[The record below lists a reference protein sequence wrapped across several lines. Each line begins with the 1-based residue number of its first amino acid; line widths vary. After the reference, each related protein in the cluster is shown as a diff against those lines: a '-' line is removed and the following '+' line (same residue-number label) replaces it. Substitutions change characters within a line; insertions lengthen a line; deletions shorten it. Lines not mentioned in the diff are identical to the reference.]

1 MTLDLAADAVGA
13 APAAAT
19 LPPWQVLVVDDDPEM
34 HAVTELSLR
43 DFRYDGRP
51 LQLLNADSALA
62 ARRLLGTTPDIALIL
77 LDVVMETEHAGL
89 DLARYVREELRNTA
103 VRIVLRTGQPGQAPP
118 LEVAGR
124 YQIDDYRT
132 KTELTFERLH
142 VLVTA
147 ALRTYRLVR
156 QLELRNEALAQH
168 ASELE
173 RFTYVASHDMQT
185 PLHNIVRLTQLLQ
198 RRLAD
203 ALGQSEREL
212 MDLIVNSTR
221 DLQNLIDDLLTLAR
235 VGRGELRIGS
245 VDLTQTVRRIA
256 EQLKGLI
263 EERGVQLD
271 YRDLPTVP
279 GNAVLLEQMLRNLIE
294 NAIKFQPGPQ
304 PLVRIMAATVSDGWQ
319 LRVSDRGLGIANE
332 HLERVFE
339 PFHRLHTRDQIPG
352 SGVGLAICQRVA
364 RLHGGDIRAESVLGQ
379 GTTMVVRLPRTPPG
393 AGSR

>member
-1 MTLDLAADAVGA
+1 MSLRLTEEPVPAVT
-13 APAAAT
+13 T
-19 LPPWQVLVVDDDPEM
+19 LPPWQVLVVDDDPEV

-51 LQLLNADSALA
+51 LELLNADSALA
-62 ARRLLGTTPDIALIL
+62 ARRVLGATPDIALIL

-89 DLARYVREELRNTA
+89 DLARYVREELRNNA

-118 LEVAGR
+118 LEVVGR

-203 ALGQSEREL
+203 TLGQGEREL
-212 MDLIVNSTR
+212 MDLVIDSTR
-221 DLQNLIDDLLTLAR
+221 DLQHLIDDLLTLAR
-235 VGRGELRIGS
+235 VGRGDLRIGS
-245 VDLTQTVRRIA
+245 VDLNQTVRRVA
-256 EQLKGLI
+256 EQLKGLMD
-263 EERGVQLD
+263 ERGVQLD

-294 NAIKFQPGPQ
+294 NAIKFQPGAQPQ
-304 PLVRIMAATVSDGWQ
+304 VRIMAAAMAEGWQ
-319 LRVSDRGLGIANE
+319 LRVSDRGLGIASE

-379 GTTMVVRLPRTPPG
+379 GTTMVVYLPRTPPSG
-393 AGSR
+393 GR

>member
-1 MTLDLAADAVGA
+1 MSLRLTEEPV
-13 APAAAT
+13 PAATT
-19 LPPWQVLVVDDDPEM
+19 LPPWQVLVVDDDPEV

-51 LQLLNADSALA
+51 LELLNADSALA
-62 ARRLLGTTPDIALIL
+62 ARRVLGATPDIALIL

-89 DLARYVREELRNTA
+89 DLARYVREELRNNA

-118 LEVAGR
+118 LEVVGR

-203 ALGQSEREL
+203 TLGQGEREL
-212 MDLIVNSTR
+212 MDLVIDSTR
-221 DLQNLIDDLLTLAR
+221 DLQHLIDDLLTLAR
-235 VGRGELRIGS
+235 VGRGDLRIGS
-245 VDLTQTVRRIA
+245 VDLNQTVRRVA
-256 EQLKGLI
+256 EQLKGLMD
-263 EERGVQLD
+263 ERGVQLD

-294 NAIKFQPGPQ
+294 NAIKFQPGAQPQ
-304 PLVRIMAATVSDGWQ
+304 VRIMAAAMAEGWQ
-319 LRVSDRGLGIANE
+319 LRVSDRGLGIASE
-332 HLERVFE
+332 HIERVFE

-379 GTTMVVRLPRTPPG
+379 GTTMVVYLPRTPPSG
-393 AGSR
+393 GR

>member
-1 MTLDLAADAVGA
+1 MSLGLTEKPV
-13 APAAAT
+13 PAAAT
-19 LPPWQVLVVDDDPEM
+19 LPPWQVLVVDDDPEV

-51 LQLLNADSALA
+51 LELLNADSALA
-62 ARRLLGTTPDIALIL
+62 ARRLLGATPDIALIL

-89 DLARYVREELRNTA
+89 DLARYIREELRNTA

-118 LEVAGR
+118 LEVVGR

-203 ALGQSEREL
+203 TLGQNEREL
-212 MDLIVNSTR
+212 MDLVIDSTR
-221 DLQNLIDDLLTLAR
+221 DLQHLIDDLLTLAR
-235 VGRGELRIGS
+235 VGRGELRVGS
-245 VDLTQTVRRIA
+245 VDLNQTVRRVA
-256 EQLKGLI
+256 EQLKGLM

-294 NAIKFQPGPQ
+294 NAIKFQPGAQPQ
-304 PLVRIMAATVSDGWQ
+304 VRIMAAAMAEGWQ
-319 LRVSDRGLGIANE
+319 LRVSDRGLGIASE

-364 RLHGGDIRAESVLGQ
+364 RLHGGDIRAESVPGQ
-379 GTTMVVRLPRTPPG
+379 GTTMVVYLPRTPP
-393 AGSR
+393 AGGR